1 MAIMTQLLR
10 TFFFLVVVC
19 MYVRTCVKCEHFF
32 SPCSVEGEWMAL
44 QGLSKK
50 PALNSLQQ
58 GPFSRGE
65 DPSF

>member
-1 MAIMTQLLR
+1 
-10 TFFFLVVVC
+10 
-19 MYVRTCVKCEHFF
+19 MYVHTRVKCEHFL